1 MRLSYDGSKICADF
15 NCNNKA
21 HKHFNRIC
29 FTLTKVCGNDG
40 KKKKKML
47 KTTVFLANNQNSE
60 NCKKE

>member
-47 KTTVFLANNQNSE
+47 KTIVFLG
-60 NCKKE
+60 K